1 MLYLLIVM
9 WVFPTAP
16 EKMLMVVV
24 MIFGAHLLPCALV
37 GGNTCRRKF
46 EIRPSGLYEY
56 LSDFVI
62 IFSKKLLI
70 SSGLSKLPW
79 DLKFDNDELEHTH
92 HRSSVDRAP

>member
-37 GGNTCRRKF
+37 GGNTSRRKF

-70 SSGLSKLPW
+70 SSGLSK
-79 DLKFDNDELEHTH
+79 
-92 HRSSVDRAP
+92 